1 MLTGKCRRLIK
12 ILQYTTDSYSL
23 YPAHN
28 NNNNNNNNN
37 MLFIPYKQNSQFG
50 NIIYQKIT

>member
-12 ILQYTTDSYSL
+12 ILQYATDSYSL
-23 YPAHN
+23 YPAH
-28 NNNNNNNNN
+28 NNNNNN

>member
-12 ILQYTTDSYSL
+12 NLQYTTDSYSL

-37 MLFIPYKQNSQFG
+37 NMLFIPYKQNSQFG
-50 NIIYQKIT
+50 NNIY